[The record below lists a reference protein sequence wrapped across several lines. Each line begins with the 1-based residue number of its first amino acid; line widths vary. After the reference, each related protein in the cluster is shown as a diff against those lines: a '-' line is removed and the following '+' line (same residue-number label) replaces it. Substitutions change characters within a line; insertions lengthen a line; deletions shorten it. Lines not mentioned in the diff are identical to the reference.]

1 MLHILIAGGLNE
13 DDKEGLPRIEEFARL
28 LGKEVINQGHIL
40 LNACRTSFDRIV
52 AESALSAVVAL
63 GGDPNKRIISYALA
77 GQKPAHNFGN
87 VRTSQLVDWELGCPK
102 LRIPEPIEQAE
113 AVIIVGGFTGTHR
126 AANWARISG
135 KPLLPVPR
143 FGGAAEKIYAEEL
156 DLFEQTYKGRLTK
169 GEFEN
174 LSQVISDPGEF
185 ARTVVSL
192 AERLQSAN
200 LVLVIM
206 SFSDDP
212 ELEDAYE
219 SYKEVCTEFKPI
231 YDCRRIDDESYVP
244 RILPEILAQIA
255 GCAFTIVDLSDEK
268 ANVYY
273 ELGYADALRKPLI
286 VTAKKGTNLPFDV
299 KDIPV
304 IFWENQKGLKEQL
317 RKKIKKIA
325 AEQGREWVIDPRKGV
340 K

>member
-1 MLHILIAGGLNE
+1 MLHILVAGGFNE

-52 AESALSAVVAL
+52 AESALSAVTAL
-63 GGDPNKRIISYALA
+63 GSDPSDRIISYALA
-77 GQKPAHNFGN
+77 GQSPAHNFGN
-87 VRTSQLVDWELGCPK
+87 VRTSQLIDWELGCPK
-102 LRIPEPIEQAE
+102 LRIPEPIEQAD

-143 FGGAAEKIYAEEL
+143 FAGAAEKIYAEEL

-174 LSQVISDPGEF
+174 LSQLTSDPAEF
-185 ARTVVSL
+185 AQTVVSL
-192 AERLQSAN
+192 AERLQSSN
-200 LVLVIM
+200 LVMVVM

-219 SYKEVCTEFKPI
+219 SYKEVCKGFK
-231 YDCRRIDDESYVP
+231 YDCRRIDDESNVP

-255 GCAFTIVDLSDEK
+255 GCALVIVDLSDEK

-273 ELGYADALRKPLI
+273 ELGYADGLKKPML
-286 VTAKKGTNLPFDV
+286 VTAKKGTKLPFDV

-317 RKKIKKIA
+317 HKKISKIA
-325 AEQGREWVIDPRKGV
+325 AKQGR
-340 K
+340 

>member
-1 MLHILIAGGLNE
+1 MLHILIAGGFNE
-13 DDKEGLPRIEEFARL
+13 DDKEGLPRIEKFAGL
-28 LGKEVINQGHIL
+28 LGKEIINQGHTL

-52 AESALSAVVAL
+52 AESALAAVVAR
-63 GGDPNKRIISYALA
+63 GSNPNDRIISYVLA

-102 LRIPEPIEQAE
+102 LRIPEPIELAD

-143 FGGAAEKIYAEEL
+143 FEGAAAKIYAEEL
-156 DLFEQTYKGRLTK
+156 DSFEQRYKGRLTK
-169 GEFEN
+169 SEFEN
-174 LSQVISDPGEF
+174 LAQVVSEPAEF
-185 ARTVVSL
+185 ARTIVSL
-192 AERLQSAN
+192 AERLQSSN
-200 LVLVIM
+200 LVMVVM

-219 SYKEVCTEFKPI
+219 SYKEVCKEFK
-231 YDCRRIDDESYVP
+231 YDCRRIDDESNVP

-255 GCAFTIVDLSDEK
+255 QCAFTIVDLSDEK

-273 ELGYADALRKPLI
+273 ELGYADALKKPLL
-286 VTAKKGTNLPFDV
+286 VTAKKGTKLPFDV

-317 RKKIKKIA
+317 RKKIGKIA
-325 AEQGREWVIDPRKGV
+325 TKQGR
-340 K
+340 